1 MCIRDSDNRAWE
13 VYKLGPGTSGAKNE
27 FNEANLKLALNLEYR
42 FKMFGNF
49 NGAIFTDI
57 GNIWNVNDNID
68 DDLMTFN
75 NFSDLNELAI
85 GTGIGLR
92 YDFNFFVLRLD
103 TAFKT
108 HNPAKA
114 KSERW
119 FSDLSLKKAVFN
131 IGINYPF

>member
-1 MCIRDSDNRAWE
+1 
-13 VYKLGPGTSGAKNE
+13 
-27 FNEANLKLALNLEYR
+27 
-42 FKMFGNF
+42 
-49 NGAIFTDI
+49 
-57 GNIWNVNDNID
+57 
-68 DDLMTFN
+68 MTFN

-108 HNPAKA
+108 HNPVKV

>member
-1 MCIRDSDNRAWE
+1 MCIRDS
-13 VYKLGPGTSGAKNE
+13 
-27 FNEANLKLALNLEYR
+27 NEANFKISLNFEYR
-42 FKMFGNF
+42 NKISGKL
-49 NGAIFTDI
+49 NGAFFIDM

-68 DDLMTFN
+68 DEKMIFSSL
-75 NFSDLNELAI
+75 SDLSELAI

-108 HNPAKA
+108 YNPSKL

-119 FSDLSLKKAVFN
+119 FSDLSLNKAVFN